1 MCSRKATVYVRCLK
15 EFQRIHDILESITM
29 FCSLIHD
36 VLINLKLLHKLITF
50 TFDWLTYFFLN
61 SINDTCLFEYYTKQY
76 NIHDTDYGS

>member
-1 MCSRKATVYVRCLK
+1 MYVRCLK

-76 NIHDTDYGS
+76 HIHDTDYGS